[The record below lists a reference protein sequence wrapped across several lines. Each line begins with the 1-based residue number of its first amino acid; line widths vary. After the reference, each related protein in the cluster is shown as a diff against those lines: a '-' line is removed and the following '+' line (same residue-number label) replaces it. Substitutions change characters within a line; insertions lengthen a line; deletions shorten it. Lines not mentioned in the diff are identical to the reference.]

1 MAHSQFDSVMGLF
14 QVKKK
19 KPTKKKKKNK
29 QKRRKCPEMAF
40 RPSHWDCSIRICCSH
55 QSHCGIRFFKRK
67 IWSFCWWSE
76 VNLLNSSGNWLLI
89 LIQVIQI
96 IETEFPIS
104 NLQKNIYNRI
114 WEHYGNYT
122 NNSTHPPQ
130 AQWILLNNRF
140 NLVLEIVQQYSL
152 HHRQINI
159 KCTVLCKSNAREV
172 REFLF
177 LFKWTF
183 VAIPC
188 EGSSDNLRF
197 F

>member
-1 MAHSQFDSVMGLF
+1 MRDILLFRRSHFLRYWTPVVQYNASLLGSTSHPFIIRYFILVAHSQFDLVMGLF

-19 KPTKKKKKNK
+19 NQPKKKKKNK

-96 IETEFPIS
+96 IETEFPIY
-104 NLQKNIYNRI
+104 NLQKTFTTEFENIREI
-114 WEHYGNYT
+114 ILITALIHLRPSEDCWVIVST
-122 NNSTHPPQ
+122 SSWRSFNNIHFT
-130 AQWILLNNRF
+130 IG
-140 NLVLEIVQQYSL
+140 
-152 HHRQINI
+152 
-159 KCTVLCKSNAREV
+159 K
-172 REFLF
+172 
-177 LFKWTF
+177 
-183 VAIPC
+183 
-188 EGSSDNLRF
+188 
-197 F
+197 